1 MNVIEFKARDNSL
14 FINQQ
19 LLINLVNW
27 AHHSRSLFIL
37 RIAALE
43 KTLWDEPKNIL
54 RCQDV
59 RDLPS
64 FSRLHT
70 VAILI
75 DIISRLRLNQFP
87 SLRKSNF
94 FIANWWWEREVIFIC
109 FACAN
114 SRFISHQHSQMNET
128 YQHPGKWHDQILH
141 PSMQRFDSRTFI
153 MSYIIIALEHNSVY
167 EVMVQA
173 KNMYGW
179 NEVSSLEK
187 ISHLYS
193 ILCCNMTLHRK
204 LWRGWWLSEFSL
216 CIRTFFLNEN
226 SWLKRLKGIVWR
238 IKVNEEKLQN

>member
-1 MNVIEFKARDNSL
+1 MVFSLFQKRRFELVRSINYRANKNVFTFNCKTRLTAFNLLIDLIACQHEFIFRIFIFRTIIEMNVIEFKARDNSL

-109 FACAN
+109 
-114 SRFISHQHSQMNET
+114 
-128 YQHPGKWHDQILH
+128 
-141 PSMQRFDSRTFI
+141 
-153 MSYIIIALEHNSVY
+153 
-167 EVMVQA
+167 
-173 KNMYGW
+173 
-179 NEVSSLEK
+179 
-187 ISHLYS
+187 
-193 ILCCNMTLHRK
+193 
-204 LWRGWWLSEFSL
+204 
-216 CIRTFFLNEN
+216 
-226 SWLKRLKGIVWR
+226 
-238 IKVNEEKLQN
+238 